1 MHRKQP
7 IAILLYNYLYPH
19 PRSNDPIS
27 FSAHLA
33 KNLVPEVRIETATF
47 YGSLDTIEARYPGLN
62 YSYPPHRKRL
72 GRFAHHA
79 NLFKAFDALALT
91 EGEIAGFCR
100 WEGTKWARERY
111 ERDEGIK
118 VQDTTGL
125 DIPEWVDPRK
135 TKKARVETP
144 AAAAAAAGV
153 ARNGNDGI
161 HIKRETTVEI
171 EQIGQ
176 GEGDAE
182 MQDGEEHEDEEDGEL
197 EDAAEE
203 STLDEPS
210 QAQAGITGVFPAT
223 ASDRDPLQ
231 NQNDFLRTATP
242 TMQNHT
248 HGMDLSVWEQWVKE
262 ATENGSLA
270 QLSATE
276 YAQQRGFLPSN
287 LTATTSNHLPSTSN
301 PRMGSPRA

>member
-19 PRSNDPIS
+19 PRPTDPIS

-62 YSYPPHRKRL
+62 YSHLPHRKRL
-72 GRFAHHA
+72 GRFPHHA
-79 NLFKAFDALALT
+79 ALFKAFDALALT

-135 TKKARVETP
+135 TKKARVESPTVNKK
-144 AAAAAAAGV
+144 GS
-153 ARNGNDGI
+153 DGI

-171 EQIGQ
+171 QRIQHGRV
-176 GEGDAE
+176 DTE
-182 MQDGEEHEDEEDGEL
+182 MRDDEDHEDEEDDDL

-203 STLDEPS
+203 EEDTLTEPRQPHSGSTNTFAATSTDGRPLIRSRAEWEQAAVEAIQS
-210 QAQAGITGVFPAT
+210 QAAG
-223 ASDRDPLQ
+223 L
-231 NQNDFLRTATP
+231 
-242 TMQNHT
+242 
-248 HGMDLSVWEQWVKE
+248 DLSVWEQWMKD
-262 ATENGSLA
+262 ATESGTFS
-270 QLSATE
+270 QLSSAE
-276 YAQQRGFLPSN
+276 LARQRGL
-287 LTATTSNHLPSTSN
+287 LLSNHAASAPGQLPSTTN

>member
-1 MHRKQP
+1 MHRNHP
-7 IAILLYNYLYPH
+7 IAVLLHQFLYPN
-19 PRSNDPIS
+19 PRPSDPSS

-62 YSYPPHRKRL
+62 YSHPPHRKRL
-72 GRFAHHA
+72 GRFPHHA
-79 NLFKAFDALALT
+79 ALFKAFDALELT

-135 TKKARVETP
+135 TKKARLDTTP
-144 AAAAAAAGV
+144 RASS
-153 ARNGNDGI
+153 GNDGI
-161 HIKRETTVEI
+161 HIKREMTVEI
-171 EQIGQ
+171 EQVGRTTV
-176 GEGDAE
+176 DTE
-182 MQDGEEHEDEEDGEL
+182 MPDVEDSEVDEEEGEL

-203 STLDEPS
+203 TIGAPSHESQFRVTSMPNQHERTLQPNIFRAAS
-210 QAQAGITGVFPAT
+210 NAMQTPAG
-223 ASDRDPLQ
+223 
-231 NQNDFLRTATP
+231 
-242 TMQNHT
+242 
-248 HGMDLSVWEQWVKE
+248 GMDLAVWEQWIKE
-262 ATENGSLA
+262 ATENGNIS
-270 QLSATE
+270 QLSAAE
-276 YAQQRGFLPSN
+276 YAQQHGFLPST
-287 LTATTSNHLPSTSN
+287 LTSTASTQFPSPTN